1 VIRAL
6 LLFVALAWGAAM
18 QMGYMQL
25 QADPKLSARTKASI
39 TLLFYLIA
47 LLSLLVMVL
56 GGEWALV
63 GYLVSMLFVGAYR
76 ESKQP
81 RKRKKEKTS

>member
-1 VIRAL
+1 VIRVL

-47 LLSLLVMVL
+47 LLSLLAMVL

-63 GYLVSMLFVGAYR
+63 GYLISMLFVGAYR

-81 RKRKKEKTS
+81 RKK